1 MAQKESSV
9 ERTEKYSMLNLMP
22 AQLAAMGKKQIDEFI
37 KMQTE
42 LLDKLQDTNRQ
53 WLDRAQTEADL
64 ASEFASKLSAA
75 RSIPEAMTACQEW
88 SSRRFAIMAE
98 DSKHLVEDSQK
109 FIETGARLMS
119 NAWAAKNGGISP

>member
-42 LLDKLQDTNRQ
+42 LLDKLLETNRQ
-53 WLDRAQTEADL
+53 WFDRMQLEANV
-64 ASEFASKLSAA
+64 ASELGSKLTAS
-75 RSIPEAMTACQEW
+75 RSIPDAMTAWQEW
-88 SSRRFAIMAE
+88 ATRRFEMMAE
-98 DSKHLVEDSQK
+98 DRKHLLTDCQI
-109 FIETGARLMS
+109 FTETGARLLS
-119 NAWAAKNGGISP
+119 KGWLQNGSGKSA